1 MEIKQ
6 FDIWIADLN
15 PQIGTEPGKMRPVL
29 VLQTNLLN
37 LVDHPSTLVSP
48 ITSNVK
54 MNSEI
59 LRVHIPRGVAGVN
72 RDCDIMIDQIRAID
86 NKRLTKWIGRLPHS
100 LTIAVKSNIE
110 AVLDL

>member
-37 LVDHPSTLVSP
+37 LVDHPSTLVCP

-54 MNSEI
+54 MNSEV

-100 LTIAVKSNIE
+100 LTITVKSNIE

>member
-29 VLQTNLLN
+29 VIQTNLLN
-37 LVDHPSTLVSP
+37 LVNHTSTLVCP

-54 MNSEI
+54 KNSEV
-59 LRVHIPRGVAGVN
+59 LRVHIPSV
-72 RDCDIMIDQIRAID
+72 IT
-86 NKRLTKWIGRLPHS
+86 TK
-100 LTIAVKSNIE
+100 
-110 AVLDL
+110 